1 VRFTIDATTPATP
14 VPKKS
19 EAWPGGEILKPNKEA
34 ALAAFHSRKCR
45 TAAATAAA
53 AAAAAA
59 RAVEP
64 WPHTPDRCV
73 FFFSHEVGEFAC
85 LSQFFHAEFTDETG
99 QNYSCMEQYMMA
111 EKAQAM
117 GDEASRALLLAAGYN
132 PGQYKALGRQISPWV
147 QQVWDDVRESVVT
160 RGNILKFSQDAAL
173 GNVLLSTG
181 DLILAEAAENDRIW
195 GIGLNIIDAQTGLTW
210 RGLNLLGKCLM
221 AAREELARRAQWPVG
236 AARPSQPQ
244 PPAAAGGWGA
254 AAHDVGA
261 AAAANAP
268 SAGRARVPPA
278 HGVH

>member
-1 VRFTIDATTPATP
+1 MRFTIDATTPAPP

-19 EAWPGGEILKPNKEA
+19 EAWPGGEILTPNKEA
-34 ALAAFHSRKCR
+34 TLAAFHSRKCR
-45 TAAATAAA
+45 TAAAAVA

-132 PGQYKALGRQISPWV
+132 PAQYKALGRQISPWV

-173 GNVLLSTG
+173 GNVGCRSLFKFTTG
-181 DLILAEAAENDRIW
+181 APPTQPWQA
-195 GIGLNIIDAQTGLTW
+195 IGPRACPGL
-210 RGLNLLGKCLM
+210 RGP
-221 AAREELARRAQWPVG
+221 ATPRT
-236 AARPSQPQ
+236 RPSL
-244 PPAAAGGWGA
+244 
-254 AAHDVGA
+254 V
-261 AAAANAP
+261 P
-268 SAGRARVPPA
+268 SRPS
-278 HGVH
+278 